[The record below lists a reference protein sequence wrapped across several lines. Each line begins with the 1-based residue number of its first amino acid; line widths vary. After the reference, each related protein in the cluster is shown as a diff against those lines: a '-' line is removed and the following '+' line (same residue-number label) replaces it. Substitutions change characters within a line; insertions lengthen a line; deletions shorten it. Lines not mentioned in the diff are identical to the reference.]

1 MRILNTYEHAAE
13 NKYYCIALGS
23 FDGVHVGHQK
33 LIEVLEYNA
42 ENIGCVSMVYT
53 FGTHPRK
60 ILKPERSIHMI
71 TSNEKRAEIMD
82 ELGVDVLY
90 LEDFQKIMNLD
101 AEQFFCDILIGK
113 FNAKC
118 IVVGYNFNFGKNGEG
133 DALKLADLGNKY
145 GVKVEVVPPVFIK
158 DKVVSSSLIRHKI
171 HEGNVCEVLQYLSR
185 AYSIQ
190 GKVIH
195 GKKNGMSMGIR
206 TANIEIGKEIIL
218 PKKGVYLTDTKINN
232 CKYKSV
238 TNIGVNPTFKGEN
251 LTIETHVLDFEG
263 DLYNQDIE
271 VYFIKR
277 LRDEI
282 TFDNMNDLINQIKS
296 DIQERLDYKVFYRLK
311 NFTDLGIIYSALQQR
326 VVVL

>member
-1 MRILNTYEHAAE
+1 MRILNTYEQAAE
-13 NKYYCIALGS
+13 NKSYCIALGS
-23 FDGVHVGHQK
+23 FDGVHAGHQK

-42 ENIGCVSMVYT
+42 ENIGCASMVYT

-60 ILKPERSIHMI
+60 ILKPERLIHMI
-71 TSNEKRAEIMD
+71 TSNAKRAEIMD

-101 AEQFFCDILIGK
+101 AEQFFRDILIEK
-113 FNAKC
+113 FHAKC

-133 DALKLADLGNKY
+133 DAEKLTQLGNKY
-145 GVKVEVVPPVFIK
+145 GIKVEVVPPVLIK

-171 HEGNVCEVLQYLSR
+171 HEGNVSEVLQYLSR
-185 AYSIQ
+185 IYSIE
-190 GKVIH
+190 GRVIH

-218 PKKGVYLTDTKINN
+218 PKKGVYITDTRIDHH
-232 CKYKSV
+232 KYKSV
-238 TNIGVNPTFKGEN
+238 TNIGINPTFQGTA
-251 LTIETHVLDFEG
+251 LSIETHILDFDG
-263 DLYNQDIE
+263 DLYDKDIE

-282 TFDNMNDLINQIKS
+282 LFNSKEELIDQIKN
-296 DIQERLDYKVFYRLK
+296 DIQARLDFKML
-311 NFTDLGIIYSALQQR
+311 
-326 VVVL
+326 

>member
-1 MRILNTYEHAAE
+1 MRIINTYEQAVE
-13 NKYYCIALGS
+13 NKSCCIALGS
-23 FDGVHVGHQK
+23 FDGVHAGHQK
-33 LIEVLEYNA
+33 LIEVLVSNA

-101 AEQFFCDILIGK
+101 AEQFFCDILVDK

-133 DALKLADLGNKY
+133 NAEKLAQLGNKY
-145 GVKVEVVPPVFIK
+145 GIKVEIVPPVLIK

-171 HEGNVCEVLQYLSR
+171 HEGNVSEVLQYLSR
-185 AYSIQ
+185 TYSIQ

-218 PKKGVYLTDTKINN
+218 PKKGVYLTDTKIDH
-232 CKYKSV
+232 CRYKSV
-238 TNIGVNPTFKGEN
+238 TNIGINPTFQGAT
-251 LTIETHVLDFEG
+251 LSIETHVLDFDS

-271 VYFIKR
+271 VYFIER

-282 TFDNMNDLINQIKS
+282 FFSSTLDLIDQIKI
-296 DIQERLDYKVFYRLK
+296 DIQTRLDYKML
-311 NFTDLGIIYSALQQR
+311 
-326 VVVL
+326 

>member
-1 MRILNTYEHAAE
+1 VVFVRIINTYEQAAE
-13 NKYYCIALGS
+13 NKSYCIALGS
-23 FDGVHVGHQK
+23 FDGVHAGHKK

-42 ENIGCVSMVYT
+42 ENTGCTSMVYT

-60 ILKPERSIHMI
+60 VLKPERSIHMI

-101 AEQFFCDILIGK
+101 AEQFFCEILVGK

-133 DALKLADLGNKY
+133 DAEKLAQLGNKY
-145 GVKVEVVPPVFIK
+145 GIKIEVVPPVLIK

-171 HEGNVCEVLQYLSR
+171 HEGNVSEVLQYLSR
-185 AYSIQ
+185 TYSIQ

-218 PKKGVYLTDTKINN
+218 PKKGVYLTDTKVNE

-238 TNIGVNPTFKGEN
+238 TNIGTNPTFQGAN
-251 LTIETHVLDFEG
+251 LSIETHILDFDG
-263 DLYNQDIE
+263 DLYSQDIE
-271 VYFIKR
+271 VYFIER

-282 TFDNMNDLINQIKS
+282 FFSSTLDLIDQIKI
-296 DIQERLDYKVFYRLK
+296 DIQTRLDYKIL
-311 NFTDLGIIYSALQQR
+311 
-326 VVVL
+326 